1 MALGSLGECL
11 PPRAGWA
18 GEGRCALV
26 MFTTWSWLPII
37 LLHGGR
43 EWKRGQCT
51 RKLTT
56 IIIITTVVIILIII
70 ITNKMFLP
78 RGQNSWLRL
87 APGGDNLASSSKFL
101 PQISSIIP
109 RDRVLQ
115 PFYKQPT
122 VTGRQGTLYTH

>member
-43 EWKRGQCT
+43 EWKRGQCI

-70 ITNKMFLP
+70 ITKKMFLP
-78 RGQNSWLRL
+78 RDLYLPRL
-87 APGGDNLASSSKFL
+87 WCNHALSFLGDGDTLPDSTSNL
-101 PQISSIIP
+101 
-109 RDRVLQ
+109 
-115 PFYKQPT
+115 
-122 VTGRQGTLYTH
+122 